1 MIAHANTA
9 LVRDALSLSLALR
22 LTYLPAF
29 DEPSIGSTTRTGVPL
44 ISMHFTGVA
53 ALRRHAALRNGPIK
67 ASH

>member
-1 MIAHANTA
+1 MTAHANTA
-9 LVRDALSLSLALR
+9 LVRDALSLSSALR

-53 ALRRHAALRNGPIK
+53 GA
-67 ASH
+67 